1 MKDLSVAII
10 PARGGSKGIKNK
22 NLKKINNK
30 SLVDLAILCAKRSGI
45 FKKIILSSDSKKIL
59 LKSKKYKI
67 NTHIRN
73 SKLSGDNSHIADTIR
88 DVVNKFDLSKYRFI
102 FVIEPTSPLR
112 NIGDLKKALKILNNG
127 YHSICSFTE
136 ASTNPLRAWKLYKNK
151 MIPFIKSKL
160 NYAPRQHL
168 INSYQPIGNVV
179 AFRINKFPKKGKN
192 IFSNK
197 FGYFIV
203 EKKRSI
209 DIDNPFDLFLVRKIL
224 NH

>member
-1 MKDLSVAII
+1 MASNASGLISTNALKTNIAPNFFSLISIPLDII
-10 PARGGSKGIKNK
+10 
-22 NLKKINNK
+22 
-30 SLVDLAILCAKRSGI
+30 
-45 FKKIILSSDSKKIL
+45 
-59 LKSKKYKI
+59 
-67 NTHIRN
+67 
-73 SKLSGDNSHIADTIR
+73 
-88 DVVNKFDLSKYRFI
+88 
-102 FVIEPTSPLR
+102 
-112 NIGDLKKALKILNNG
+112 ALKILNNG
-127 YHSICSFTE
+127 YDSICSFTE

-168 INSYQPIGNVV
+168 INSYQPIGNVI

-192 IFSNK
+192 IFFNK
-197 FGYFIV
+197 FGYFVV